1 MGLSR
6 ALEEPRWEPSE
17 GRWLRSGSS
26 RRVEAAQDPDGA
38 SQSRSREMVGQE
50 DGAGSEKSE
59 RKGGGGL
66 RKELEA
72 TSHHLPWEHLGPME
86 LDAAEST
93 HWMTCHV

>member
-1 MGLSR
+1 
-6 ALEEPRWEPSE
+6 
-17 GRWLRSGSS
+17 
-26 RRVEAAQDPDGA
+26 
-38 SQSRSREMVGQE
+38 MVGQE

>member
-1 MGLSR
+1 
-6 ALEEPRWEPSE
+6 
-17 GRWLRSGSS
+17 
-26 RRVEAAQDPDGA
+26 
-38 SQSRSREMVGQE
+38 MVGQE

-93 HWMTCHV
+93 HWMTCHVWAALGNNTALERAAPK